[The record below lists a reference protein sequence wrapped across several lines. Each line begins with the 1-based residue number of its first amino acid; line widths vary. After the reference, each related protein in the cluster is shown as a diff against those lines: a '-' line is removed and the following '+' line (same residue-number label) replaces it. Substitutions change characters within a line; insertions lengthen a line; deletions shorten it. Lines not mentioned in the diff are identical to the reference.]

1 MKTYNRLNH
10 AVAHQMI
17 ILIKREGRGFGTRV
31 GASWQPDVAQF
42 LLEMVPHALEYGI
55 ELSDIA
61 PLIGE
66 DDGWDEEERELF
78 ELLGEDDDYWEDD
91 EE

>member
-1 MKTYNRLNH
+1 LKTLNRLNH
-10 AVAHQMI
+10 AVAHQMV
-17 ILIKREGRGFGTRV
+17 ILIKGERRGLGTRV

-42 LLEMVPHALEYGI
+42 LLEMVPHALDHGL

-66 DDGWDEEERELF
+66 D
-78 ELLGEDDDYWEDD
+78 EDFWDD
-91 EE
+91 EELYDLDDDDDGYYEDEDE

>member
-10 AVAHQMI
+10 AVAHQMV
-17 ILIKREGRGFGTRV
+17 ILIKGEGRGYGTRV

-42 LLEMVPHALEYGI
+42 LLQMVPNALDHGI

-66 DDGWDEEERELF
+66 DDDLWDEEVYDF
-78 ELLGEDDDYWEDD
+78 DDDDDDWEDD
-91 EE
+91 E

>member
-10 AVAHQMI
+10 AVAHQMV
-17 ILIKREGRGFGTRV
+17 ILIKGEGRGYGTRV

-42 LLEMVPHALEYGI
+42 LLQLVPHALDYGI

-66 DDGWDEEERELF
+66 DDDLWDEELYD
-78 ELLGEDDDYWEDD
+78 LDDDDDDYYEDD
-91 EE
+91 E

>member
-1 MKTYNRLNH
+1 LKTYNRLNH

-17 ILIKREGRGFGTRV
+17 ILFKGEGRGLGTRV

-66 DDGWDEEERELF
+66 DDAWDDEDEDLF
-78 ELLGEDDDYWEDD
+78 EFFDDDDDFWEDD

>member
-1 MKTYNRLNH
+1 M
-10 AVAHQMI
+10 V
-17 ILIKREGRGFGTRV
+17 ILIKGEGRGLGTKV

-42 LLEMVPHALEYGI
+42 LLQMVPHALDHGI

-66 DDGWDEEERELF
+66 DDELWDEEPF
-78 ELLGEDDDYWEDD
+78 DFDDEDDDYFEDD
-91 EE
+91 E

>member
-1 MKTYNRLNH
+1 M
-10 AVAHQMI
+10 V
-17 ILIKREGRGFGTRV
+17 ILIKGEGRGLGTKV

-42 LLEMVPHALEYGI
+42 LLQMVPHALDHGI

-66 DDGWDEEERELF
+66 DEELWDEEPF
-78 ELLGEDDDYWEDD
+78 DFDDEDDDYFEDD
-91 EE
+91 E

>member
-1 MKTYNRLNH
+1 M
-10 AVAHQMI
+10 V
-17 ILIKREGRGFGTRV
+17 ILIKGEGRGYGTRV

-42 LLEMVPHALEYGI
+42 LLQMVPNALDYGI

-66 DDGWDEEERELF
+66 DDDLWDEEPYDF
-78 ELLGEDDDYWEDD
+78 DDDDDDDWEDD
-91 EE
+91 E

>member
-1 MKTYNRLNH
+1 M
-10 AVAHQMI
+10 V
-17 ILIKREGRGFGTRV
+17 ILIKGEGRGYGTRV

-42 LLEMVPHALEYGI
+42 LLQLVPHALDYGI

-66 DDGWDEEERELF
+66 DDDLWDEELYD
-78 ELLGEDDDYWEDD
+78 LDDDDDDYYEDD
-91 EE
+91 E

>member
-1 MKTYNRLNH
+1 M
-10 AVAHQMI
+10 V
-17 ILIKREGRGFGTRV
+17 ILIKGEGRGYGTKV

-42 LLEMVPHALEYGI
+42 LLQLVPHALDYGI

-66 DDGWDEEERELF
+66 DDDLWDEELYD
-78 ELLGEDDDYWEDD
+78 LDDDDDDYYEDD
-91 EE
+91 E

>member
-10 AVAHQMI
+10 AVAHQMV
-17 ILIKREGRGFGTRV
+17 ILIKGEGRGYGTRV

-42 LLEMVPHALEYGI
+42 LLQMVPNALDYGI

-66 DDGWDEEERELF
+66 DEDLWDEEVYDF
-78 ELLGEDDDYWEDD
+78 DDDDDDWEDD
-91 EE
+91 E